1 MSKGIVVVGAGFSGA
16 VIARRLADAGFSVT
30 VAESR
35 DHVGGNCHTSRD
47 PQSGILF
54 HHHGPHIFHTGDQE
68 VWDYVNRFAV
78 FHPYRHTVRTTVGE
92 NVYSLPVNLQTIN
105 QFFGTAMRSDEA
117 RAFIAAQCADIPDPA
132 NFEEAALASIGPAL
146 YEAFFRGYTVKQWG
160 CLPTE
165 IPAAVFRRLP
175 LRFNYD
181 DSYFD
186 HPYIGMPEDGYTA
199 LIETILDHPRIQTQL
214 NRSMTPDDLTAYDH
228 AFWTGPLDG
237 FFEHQFGRLGYRS
250 LRFEEFRE
258 RGDWLGCA
266 VMNFGDEAVPYT
278 RITEHKHLSP
288 WETHDASVLFAETAI
303 DCGPNDVPYYPMRRL
318 DQRELLARYVQA
330 AEATT
335 NTTFVGRLGT
345 YRYIDMD
352 VTIREA
358 MDTAAA
364 FLAAKS
370 NGTRP
375 PVFSVRPL

>member
-1 MSKGIVVVGAGFSGA
+1 MSKGIVVVGAGFSAA
-16 VIARRLADAGFSVT
+16 VIARQLAEAGLCVT
-30 VAESR
+30 VTESR

-47 PQSGILF
+47 AHSGILL
-54 HHHGPHIFHTGDQE
+54 HHHGPHIFHTGDRQ

-78 FHPYRHTVRTTVGE
+78 FQPYRHAVRTTVAE

-117 RAFIAAQCADIPDPA
+117 RDFIASQSIDIPNPT

-146 YEAFFRGYTVKQWG
+146 YEAFFRGYTLKQWG
-160 CLPTE
+160 CPPTD

-186 HPYIGMPEDGYTA
+186 HPYIGMPENGYTA
-199 LIETILDHPRIQTQL
+199 LIETVLDHPLIHLHL
-214 NRSMTPDDLTAYDH
+214 NQHMSRADLANYDH

-250 LRFEEFRE
+250 LRFDEFRE

-278 RITEHKHLSP
+278 RITEHKHLAP
-288 WETHDASVLFAETAI
+288 WERHDASVLYAETAI
-303 DCGPNDVPYYPMRRL
+303 DCGPNDVPYYPTRRL
-318 DQRELLARYVQA
+318 DQRYLLVRYIEA
-330 AEATT
+330 AEATIY
-335 NTTFVGRLGT
+335 TTFVGRLVT

-358 MDTAAA
+358 LDTAAA
-364 FLAAKS
+364 YLSAKS
-370 NGTRP
+370 DGTRP
-375 PVFSVRPL
+375 PVFSVHPL